1 MTTEFLVIG
10 RVLRP
15 HGVRGELLLET
26 LTAFPGHLAEVGSVY
41 LGEPPQAHPLQ
52 ATRLHRGQLLIALAD
67 CPDRDSAEQYRG
79 QVVQIPIQAAAPRP
93 PGRYYQHELIG
104 LRAVTDAGEELGTVA
119 EILDTGS
126 ADVYVVRREG
136 GEILLPAIRS
146 VIREISLEQKRILV
160 HLIDG
165 LR

>member
-1 MTTEFLVIG
+1 MKTDFLAVG

-15 HGVRGELLLET
+15 HGLRGELLLST
-26 LTAFPGHLAEVGSVY
+26 LTAFPEHLNEVETVY
-41 LGEPPQAHPLQ
+41 LGDPPQPHPLSGV
-52 ATRLHRGQLLIALAD
+52 RLHRGRLLITLAD
-67 CPDRDSAEQYRG
+67 CHDRSAADPFRDQL
-79 QVVQIPIQAAAPRP
+79 VQIRLEAAAPRP

-104 LRAVTDAGEELGTVA
+104 LQVVTDEGEALGQVA
-119 EILDTGS
+119 EIISTGS
-126 ADVYVVRREG
+126 ADVYVVRGEQ

-146 VIREISLEQKRILV
+146 VIRAIDTAAGQITV